1 MSEEEGI
8 VGTTIRAQIAGLGVR
23 EAIVDAADPDLR
35 LLELCRQGDTHAFE
49 TLFRKYQT
57 YVYNIG
63 LGMLS
68 NGEDAA
74 DVTQET
80 FLRLH
85 RNLESFRG
93 DSSFSTWLYRVTVN
107 LCITELRRKSRTR
120 FQFLDDLA
128 HEDDPSLTEEPG
140 PTPDEAVVLE
150 EDRRVVHQVLRT
162 LPPDYRAIM
171 VLRHFQQLAY
181 EEIAEVLGLS
191 LSQVKTRLFRARKMF
206 KDRFQAYAGEGHAV
220 S

>member
-1 MSEEEGI
+1 VAALTHAPMLR
-8 VGTTIRAQIAGLGVR
+8 TAPHDGL
-23 EAIVDAADPDLR
+23 VDVPDPDVR
-35 LLELCRQGDTHAFE
+35 LLERCRQGDAYAFE

-57 YVYNIG
+57 YVYNVS
-63 LGMLS
+63 LGMLCNS
-68 NGEDAA
+68 EDAA

-85 RNLESFRG
+85 RSLDGFRG
-93 DSSFSTWLYRVTVN
+93 ESSFSTWLYRVAVN
-107 LCITELRRKSRTR
+107 LCITELRRRGRNR
-120 FQFLDDLA
+120 FQFIDDMQHDEDGPLLD
-128 HEDDPSLTEEPG
+128 EPSIH
-140 PTPDEAVVLE
+140 PDEAVQLAEERRLVHRVL
-150 EDRRVVHQVLRT
+150 QT

-206 KDRFQAYAGEGHAV
+206 KDRFQAFTGDTHAV